1 MDIFTTAQ
9 EGLRRSIL
17 IFILSTT
24 SRSCAV
30 VCQWVK
36 KAMSNF
42 DLSIFELSY
51 NEVHSHSLKLYPFLS
66 SKIIIVSQ
74 SLDYFSRKVKHF
86 LKFSTVRGKIIPSS
100 LKFSFLCGKNKAFN
114 CTRNS

>member
-30 VCQWVK
+30 VCKLVK

-51 NEVHSHSLKLYPFLS
+51 EVHSHSLKLYPFLS

-86 LKFSTVRGKIIPSS
+86 LKFPTVRVKIISSS